1 MIKTLAAQVTDT
13 NGRAAGSFLVTI
25 DFDRNGP
32 STVMHRGECFVF
44 TGKAGTHLATGT
56 ATREMAAFYNDPA
69 KINEGVASIRAAAF
83 KDGRLRGLAELRGVM
98 HGIAAQRQHERTS
111 P

>member
-32 STVMHRGECFVF
+32 STVMHRGECYVF
-44 TGKAGTHLATGT
+44 TGKAGTHTATGV
-56 ATREMAAFYNDPA
+56 ATREMATDSDARLW
-69 KINEGVASIRAAAF
+69 ITL
-83 KDGRLRGLAELRGVM
+83 DGSAIWED
-98 HGIAAQRQHERTS
+98 
-111 P
+111 

>member
-56 ATREMAAFYNDPA
+56 ATREMAN
-69 KINEGVASIRAAAF
+69 ASDACLWITL
-83 KDGRLRGLAELRGVM
+83 DGSAIWED
-98 HGIAAQRQHERTS
+98 
-111 P
+111 

>member
-1 MIKTLAAQVTDT
+1 MTKTLAAQVTDT

-32 STVMHRGECFVF
+32 STVMHRGECYVF

-56 ATREMAAFYNDPA
+56 ATREMATDSDARLW
-69 KINEGVASIRAAAF
+69 VA
-83 KDGRLRGLAELRGVM
+83 LVGLTIWED
-98 HGIAAQRQHERTS
+98 
-111 P
+111 

>member
-1 MIKTLAAQVTDT
+1 MTKTLAAQVTDT

-44 TGKAGTHLATGT
+44 TGKAGTHIATGT
-56 ATREMAAFYNDPA
+56 ATREMATDSDARLW
-69 KINEGVASIRAAAF
+69 VAL
-83 KDGRLRGLAELRGVM
+83 DGLIIWED
-98 HGIAAQRQHERTS
+98 
-111 P
+111 

>member
-1 MIKTLAAQVTDT
+1 MTKTLAAQVTDT

-44 TGKAGTHLATGT
+44 TGKAGTHIATGT
-56 ATREMAAFYNDPA
+56 ATREMATDSDARLW
-69 KINEGVASIRAAAF
+69 VAL
-83 KDGRLRGLAELRGVM
+83 DGSTIWED
-98 HGIAAQRQHERTS
+98 
-111 P
+111 